1 MNCDL
6 CCSPL
11 RRTKAYSIYEDFFDN
26 SNRLVDIIERYL
38 QMKVKTTD
46 SQSSLICQSCYTHLD
61 DFHKFAL
68 LIKEKQELL
77 TNDIPTIKL
86 DDSDEDEEQEASYIR
101 DTDVLV
107 EFKTEDGVGDGEDEL
122 LMETNEMHFPQDDL
136 LMVSETMNDFHN
148 NSNFCIDSSM
158 SMSSF
163 EQMSWHGGHDIIT
176 KAKTPAKLPRKTP
189 YKTHTPEDRARI
201 VEAANRGDDWSALAS
216 ELGVKYKTAYTW
228 VSTSRKEMF
237 MRNGKNNTFTE
248 NNIDTIIQWIEEN
261 RQITLKEI
269 VAKVKVLMRKEVC
282 VYFVEGSLEGRL
294 YRHKRSLDYHPQL
307 INTLENKKKRLEYV
321 NTLKYYMD
329 LKKTVVWVGE
339 TNFKMFCR
347 RAKGRFNTNSTFA
360 TFDPTIYVM
369 GAITTEGVIGIQ
381 RSRNR
386 IRPDDIFTSWLH
398 TKTESLT
405 NLVIVCDSDYCF
417 SELDE
422 YFNNSEVTLLL
433 LSPYSYMLNPMEA
446 IWDNIMSS
454 VKKNP
459 LMSNTNQGDV
469 KEQRLGIA
477 EKCIDQVITTISAEY
492 CNKAIKKS
500 NKYHTDILD
509 LQDMPVK

>member
-6 CCSPL
+6 CFSPL
-11 RRTKAYSIYEDFFDN
+11 RRTKAFSIYEDFYD

-38 QMKVKTTD
+38 QMQVKTTE

-86 DDSDEDEEQEASYIR
+86 DDSDEDEEQEAGYIR
-101 DTDVLV
+101 DSDVLV
-107 EFKTEDGVGDGEDEL
+107 EFKTEGGGDM
-122 LMETNEMHFPQDDL
+122 LMESNEMHFPQDDL

-148 NSNFCIDSSM
+148 NSSFCMDSSM

-163 EQMSWHGGHDIIT
+163 EHMPWLGVHDTIS
-176 KAKTPAKLPRKTP
+176 KSRTPSKLPRKTP

-237 MRNGKNNTFTE
+237 MKNGKNNTFTE

-269 VAKVKVLMRKEVC
+269 VAKVKVIMRKEVC

-307 INTLENKKKRLEYV
+307 INTLENRKKRSEYV

-329 LKKTVVWVGE
+329 LKKTVVWLGE
-339 TNFKMFCR
+339 TSFKMFCR

-360 TFDPTIYVM
+360 TFDPTIYIM
-369 GAITTEGVIGIQ
+369 GAISTDGVIGIK
-381 RSRNR
+381 RSRDR
-386 IRPDDIFTSWLH
+386 IRPDDIFKNWSQA
-398 TKTESLT
+398 KNENLT

-454 VKKNP
+454 VKRNP
-459 LMSNTNQGDV
+459 LMSNTNPTDI
-469 KEQRLGIA
+469 KEHRLVVA
-477 EKCIDQVITTISAEY
+477 EKCVDQVIATISAED
-492 CNKAIKKS
+492 CNRAIQKS
-500 NKYHTDILD
+500 NKYHADILA